1 MNSQTVRSN
10 ADRCVTL
17 AFKWRRGLG
26 RPEAIA
32 VLYAID
38 AGYCT
43 ADRLCAALPQLAP
56 HRLESALTDL
66 VAAQLVEIGPDQELS
81 LSPDALVLDQL
92 THHPLVVTLP
102 ASKQEPDELFLS
114 PADYAQIGV
123 IQPSLAI
130 NALRVVVES

>member
-1 MNSQTVRSN
+1 MDSQTMLSNDDRS
-10 ADRCVTL
+10 VTF
-17 AFKWRRGLG
+17 AFKWKRGLG

-32 VLYAID
+32 VLYAVD

-81 LSPDALVLDQL
+81 LSPDALFLDHL
-92 THHPLVVTLP
+92 TRRPLVVTLP
-102 ASKQEPDELFLS
+102 ASWQKPDELFLS
-114 PADYAQIGV
+114 SADYAQIGV

-130 NALRVVVES
+130 NALLVFVEG